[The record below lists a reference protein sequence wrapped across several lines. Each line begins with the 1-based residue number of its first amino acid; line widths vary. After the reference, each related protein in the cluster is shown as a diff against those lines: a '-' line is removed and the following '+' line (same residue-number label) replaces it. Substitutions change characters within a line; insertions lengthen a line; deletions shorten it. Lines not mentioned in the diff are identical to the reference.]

1 LNKDK
6 KLLSDIENVCEQLD
20 IKVRYEK
27 TKAKGGLCKV
37 DNKNLIIIDKYA
49 SIHYKINIIISILS
63 KFDLSNIH
71 IKPKIRELLEAE
83 QR

>member
-1 LNKDK
+1 MNKDK